1 MIVVMG
7 YSSDGLPHIG
17 QIPGQDG
24 QYILAGFTGHGMP
37 QIFLAAEGLARMV
50 TTGATF
56 EETGLPRL
64 FKTLQSRLDAKE
76 SKIFDSTPGIRGSQ
90 AKL

>member
-1 MIVVMG
+1 MG

-17 QIPGQDG
+17 QVPGHDD

-37 QIFLAAEGLARMV
+37 QIFLAAEGLAKMIS
-50 TTGATF
+50 TGMTF

-64 FKTLQSRLDAKE
+64 FKTSQSRLGAKE
-76 SKIFDSTPGIRGSQ
+76 SKIFDATPSMGGSQ

>member
-1 MIVVMG
+1 MG

-17 QIPGQDG
+17 SVPGEQN

-37 QIFLAAEGLARMV
+37 QIFLAAEGLANMIMKGV
-50 TTGATF
+50 AF
-56 EETGLPRL
+56 EDTGLPRL
-64 FKTLQSRLDAKE
+64 FKTSQARLDD
-76 SKIFDSTPGIRGSQ
+76 SKGRIVEQTPYSGRLE

>member
-1 MIVVMG
+1 MG

-17 QIPGQDG
+17 AVPGLQDE
-24 QYILAGFTGHGMP
+24 YILAGFTGHGMP
-37 QIFLAAEGLARMV
+37 QIFLAAEGIAKMV
-50 TTGATF
+50 VGDVAF

-64 FKTLQSRLDAKE
+64 FKTSQSRLDKQE
-76 SKIFDSTPGIRGSQ
+76 NKILSSAPEGGSSL

>member
-1 MIVVMG
+1 MG

-17 QIPGQDG
+17 SVPGQQG

-37 QIFLAAEGLARMV
+37 QIFLAAEGIAKMV
-50 TTGATF
+50 VGGVAF
-56 EETGLPRL
+56 EDIGLPRL
-64 FKTLQSRLDAKE
+64 FKTSQSRLDKQE
-76 SKIFDSTPGIRGSQ
+76 NKILSSAPEGGSLQ